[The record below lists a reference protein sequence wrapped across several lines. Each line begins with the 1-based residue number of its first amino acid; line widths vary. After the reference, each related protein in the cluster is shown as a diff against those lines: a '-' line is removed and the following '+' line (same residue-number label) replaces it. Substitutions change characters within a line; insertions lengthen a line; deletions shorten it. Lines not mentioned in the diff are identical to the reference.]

1 MARGR
6 LSGAGGTEGYFHST
20 GCFLTDNGAGS
31 TTNTIADIAGS
42 GWMVSLVNRS
52 SSNAS
57 NGTITIDGVKVN
69 DFAFGTGLCS
79 ILLFRFESSLLVTAS
94 TTTMNVI
101 YALD

>member
-20 GCFLTDNGAGS
+20 GCYLSDDGAGS
-31 TTNTIADIAGS
+31 AANTLADITGS
-42 GWMVSLVNRS
+42 GWLVAVANRTGS
-52 SSNAS
+52 FT
-57 NGTITIDGVKVN
+57 GTITIDGFKVS
-69 DFAFGTGLCS
+69 DVGYGTEDCS

-94 TTTMNVI
+94 ATGTTVI